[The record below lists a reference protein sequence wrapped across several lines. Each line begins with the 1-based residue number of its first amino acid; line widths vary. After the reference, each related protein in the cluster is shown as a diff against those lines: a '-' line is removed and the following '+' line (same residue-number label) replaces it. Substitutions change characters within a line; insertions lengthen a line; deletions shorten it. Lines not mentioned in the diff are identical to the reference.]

1 MSNPL
6 QPIPYRG
13 RQIVVLFPSGMYE
26 VGVDNGCGGTTFDRY
41 DDLDDAKAALD
52 EDIEKLGH

>member
-1 MSNPL
+1 MSNTL

-13 RQIVVLFPSGMYE
+13 RLITVLFPSGLFE
-26 VGVDNGCGGTTFDRY
+26 VGVDNGRGGTTFDRY

-52 EDIEKLGH
+52 QDIKKLGY